1 MEAPKSFDE
10 FFDIEL
16 KQQLLPF
23 EDIRNKVAR
32 FGVIGGVLILL
43 AFISFVIGATT
54 EQQFPYILFFIFLV
68 AGLAVTVIFYNKRKD
83 YIAGFKENIIH
94 SIIKF
99 IDPSLHYNPY
109 GHIHRNDYERSG
121 LYVKAPDRYKGD
133 DYVEGRRDKTIF
145 CFSELHTEYKVS
157 SGKHTSWHTIFKG
170 LFFIG
175 DFNKHFHGRTYV
187 YSENNPQLGFFTKM
201 FSSFAWNLE
210 KVNLESP
217 EFENRFV
224 VYSSDQ
230 VEARYILTPSFME
243 RLVKLQEMMG
253 DETSYSFVDTN
264 VYVAVPISDSLFEPS
279 VFSANKYDKLGD
291 YYNTVHIIFDII
303 DELNLN
309 LRIWTKD

>member
-1 MEAPKSFDE
+1 MGASKSFNE
-10 FFDIEL
+10 FYDIEL

-23 EDIRNKVAR
+23 EEIRGKVLR
-32 FGVIGGVLILL
+32 FGVLGFIFVIL
-43 AFISFVIGATT
+43 AFIFFLIASATA
-54 EQQFPYILFFIFLV
+54 QQFFFILFFISLV
-68 AGLAVTVIFYNKRKD
+68 AGIVLIVIFFNKRKD
-83 YIAGFKENIIH
+83 YITGFKENIIH

-99 IDPSLHYNPY
+99 IDPSLHYSPY
-109 GHIHRNDYERSG
+109 GHIHGSDYEKSG
-121 LYVKAPDRYKGD
+121 LYVKPPDRYNGD
-133 DYVEGRRDKTIF
+133 DYVVGRRDRTIF

-201 FSSFAWNLE
+201 FSSFASDLE
-210 KVNLESP
+210 KVNLESS
-217 EFENRFV
+217 EFENRFI

-243 RLVKLQEMMG
+243 RLVKLQELMG
-253 DETSYSFVDTN
+253 EETSYSFVDTN
-264 VYVAVPISDSLFEPS
+264 VYVAVPIRDPLFEPS
-279 VFSANKYDKLGD
+279 IFTANNYNKLGD

>member
-1 MEAPKSFDE
+1 MAAPKDFNE
-10 FFDIEL
+10 FYDTEL

-23 EDIRNKVAR
+23 EDLRSKVVR
-32 FGVIGGVLILL
+32 FGVLGFILIIL
-43 AFISFVIGATT
+43 AFISFAVASAT
-54 EQQFPYILFFIFLV
+54 QQQYLFVLFFIFLL
-68 AGLAVTVIFYNKRKD
+68 AGITVVVIFYNKRKD
-83 YIAGFKENIIH
+83 YIAGFKENIVY

-99 IDPSLHYNPY
+99 IDPSLQYNPN
-109 GHIHRNDYERSG
+109 GHISRNDYKNSG
-121 LYVKAPDRYKGD
+121 LYLKQPDRYNGD

-145 CFSELHTEYKVS
+145 CFSELHTEYEES
-157 SGKHTSWHTIFKG
+157 SGKNTSWHTIFKG
-170 LFFIG
+170 LFFVG
-175 DFNKHFHGRTYV
+175 DFNKNFQGRTYV
-187 YSENNPQLGFFTKM
+187 YSETNPQLGYFTKL

-210 KVNLESP
+210 KVKLESA
-217 EFENRFV
+217 EFENKFV

-264 VYVAVPISDSLFEPS
+264 VYVAVPMRDSLFEPS
-279 VFSANKYDKLGD
+279 VFSPNNYNKLGD

-309 LRIWTKD
+309 LRIWTKE